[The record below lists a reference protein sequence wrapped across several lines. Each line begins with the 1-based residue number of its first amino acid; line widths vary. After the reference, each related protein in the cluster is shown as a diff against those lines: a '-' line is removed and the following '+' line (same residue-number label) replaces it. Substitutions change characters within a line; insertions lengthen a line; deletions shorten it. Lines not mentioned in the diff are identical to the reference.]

1 MTLMRARPQCHAKL
15 WEPIGRM
22 RRQRHRQAASLH
34 GLKSPYFGFG
44 TKRNSSRQRIS
55 STIRTSPRSSSALR
69 ANCGPSLSAA
79 RTAASRSGGK
89 SLAIFSTSAASWFL
103 APVTSGTRS
112 ARRFGKALTAFA
124 VRMICLC
131 VPLAPMA
138 RAIRTE
144 TAWLRVVTWSTV
156 RRAAVRPS
164 TLSAAANRAPPP
176 PSPF

>member
-69 ANCGPSLSAA
+69 ANCGPSLIDQLIEY
-79 RTAASRSGGK
+79 SRGK
-89 SLAIFSTSAASWFL
+89 W
-103 APVTSGTRS
+103 
-112 ARRFGKALTAFA
+112 
-124 VRMICLC
+124 
-131 VPLAPMA
+131 
-138 RAIRTE
+138 
-144 TAWLRVVTWSTV
+144 
-156 RRAAVRPS
+156 RRALQNFGGFLGDGIIDGLAAIDSSIRPIICS
-164 TLSAAANRAPPP
+164 ERHQGIQMLWCGASLQYSGRLAHERH
-176 PSPF
+176 